1 MSATFLRQNQ
11 TPEERIKQQKRE
23 WYYRNRKSVLRQ
35 QKKSE
40 ERKESKRNWYIK
52 NREEC
57 VAKSLE
63 WNQQN
68 SNQRKEIVQNYTYRN
83 SARTKFWKPYNV
95 PTDSEMEWIENF
107 GRLQNFDRS
116 HGKLSKR
123 LTLEIAPLKESN
135 LVIIHHHYLHR
146 SRTMSQLSYWICID
160 EIPVGVLLYS
170 LPRVSVPIDGI
181 EPMKLLELARLW
193 IHPSVQNL
201 SYKDRN
207 GKSHSL
213 SVASCAMGK
222 SLRRIKKD
230 WEEKYPTLPEVDAIV
245 SWSDD
250 VRHKGTIYKS
260 SNFKETGKSG
270 GNLHGTG
277 TKRKDGGYYR
287 LNKDFRHIKTR
298 FLYKFYGSKMK
309 KINSLVRKV
318 KSNLTPDLLKPI
330 YREKNKT
337 NPMFGHCYVATEG
350 LYHLLQSSEYFP
362 HCARD
367 EDGIVHWWLEDGTGN
382 RIDAT
387 REQYDLVKKV
397 PPYAKGKKKWFL
409 TKQPSKRTQELL
421 NRIQ

>member
-1 MSATFLRQNQ
+1 
-11 TPEERIKQQKRE
+11 
-23 WYYRNRKSVLRQ
+23 
-35 QKKSE
+35 
-40 ERKESKRNWYIK
+40 
-52 NREEC
+52 
-57 VAKSLE
+57 
-63 WNQQN
+63 
-68 SNQRKEIVQNYTYRN
+68 
-83 SARTKFWKPYNV
+83 
-95 PTDSEMEWIENF
+95 
-107 GRLQNFDRS
+107 
-116 HGKLSKR
+116 
-123 LTLEIAPLKESN
+123 
-135 LVIIHHHYLHR
+135 
-146 SRTMSQLSYWICID
+146 
-160 EIPVGVLLYS
+160 
-170 LPRVSVPIDGI
+170 
-181 EPMKLLELARLW
+181 
-193 IHPSVQNL
+193 
-201 SYKDRN
+201 
-207 GKSHSL
+207 
-213 SVASCAMGK
+213 
-222 SLRRIKKD
+222 
-230 WEEKYPTLPEVDAIV
+230 
-245 SWSDD
+245 
-250 VRHKGTIYKS
+250 
-260 SNFKETGKSG
+260 
-270 GNLHGTG
+270 
-277 TKRKDGGYYR
+277 